1 MLPGSDC
8 SHAPLYTCTGKP
20 LRAPANRA
28 ATSRFWLQEEL
39 MLCLAAAFLSGNSHT
54 AEAKVQGRW
63 FALLTAEVYSQLPSF
78 LKTPWSASKATSVSS
93 DPKPLAWAWQSPKLP
108 HGTDELPCWTVC
120 GPWAVDWGDW
130 WLFCLD
136 YYYYYYFKGPSG
148 GQNGFTERL
157 NSSHAFELC
166 DRQCLKIETVA
177 PPCSP
182 FPSNSSRRMKS
193 CPQPAAPWAG
203 CLSPAASA
211 GAGTASLKGCQ
222 GLAGHLPKGRKERRG
237 REKNWKITTKK
248 TSSFLKLETLK
259 KRFMNLWVYETTWC
273 FGVCCWLNLAV
284 QSLVVVSLH

>member
-1 MLPGSDC
+1 MPDSCLSQWQFTYSRSKGAGQVIC
-8 SHAPLYTCTGKP
+8 SAYSRSLFPAAIFPEDALVCVKGHQCFIRPQAP
-20 LRAPANRA
+20 
-28 ATSRFWLQEEL
+28 
-39 MLCLAAAFLSGNSHT
+39 
-54 AEAKVQGRW
+54 
-63 FALLTAEVYSQLPSF
+63 
-78 LKTPWSASKATSVSS
+78 
-93 DPKPLAWAWQSPKLP
+93 WQSPKLP

-166 DRQCLKIETVA
+166 DRQCLKIETAA